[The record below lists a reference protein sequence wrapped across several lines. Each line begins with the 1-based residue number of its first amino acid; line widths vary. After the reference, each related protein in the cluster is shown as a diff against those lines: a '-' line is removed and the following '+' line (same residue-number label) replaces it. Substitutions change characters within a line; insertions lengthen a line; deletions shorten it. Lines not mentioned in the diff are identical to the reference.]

1 MNILPT
7 LTDGVGY
14 FALGWLLLWSLVL
27 FVLMGRDK
35 HLAKAHDR
43 RIPEATLFFL
53 AFLGGG
59 LGGCFGMQVFR
70 HKTRH
75 LQFIIGFPLI
85 TLLQWGL
92 VIYLVFIAP
101 FR

>member
-1 MNILPT
+1 MNILNT
-7 LTDGVGY
+7 LIDKVGY

-27 FVLMGRDK
+27 FILMGRDK
-35 HLAKAHDR
+35 RLARTQQR

-53 AFLGGG
+53 AVLGGG

-75 LQFIIGFPLI
+75 LKFIVGFPLI
-85 TLLQWGL
+85 ALLQWGL
-92 VIYLVFIAP
+92 VIYVIFIAP